1 MTTLTRLMWMLYIV
15 MEQTAKMISKDQP
28 SMKDIA
34 TTFTWMVYIVKEYR
48 AKMSSKD
55 QSSMEDIATTNTGMG
70 VKKEHEQEMSR
81 GDALS
86 RRRNQIQKL

>member
-1 MTTLTRLMWMLYIV
+1 MLYIV

-34 TTFTWMVYIVKEYR
+34 TTYTGMAYIVKEYR